1 MWNYWTSVILKKVE
15 MSLGLLRLW
24 EMKLQW
30 HDKMK
35 AGEAVVD
42 SVSAA
47 ISQAL
52 RSDVLQQIIPPSP
65 FCLCVSLCLSGFVSV
80 KNTIYFSLRPLS
92 LCLCLVN
99 SVINHPV
106 TVTELLLIVIL
117 QLPCL
122 IVFIWWFSPFHWT
135 YIKPS
140 FRANAEFQTFEWT
153 LVKSSLWKEKL
164 NVFFNKYIHFLPSLS
179 FDFLPHSLGAVL
191 LGCGGEA
198 WRIWM
203 LIN

>member
-15 MSLGLLRLW
+15 MSLGLLGLW

-42 SVSAA
+42 SVSAE
-47 ISQAL
+47 ISEILNQMFYSEFPL
-52 RSDVLQQIIPPSP
+52 SFFLSLHLTLSS
-65 FCLCVSLCLSGFVSV
+65 FVSLKL
-80 KNTIYFSLRPLS
+80 TIYFFLCP
-92 LCLCLVN
+92 LCLFLRLVN

-117 QLPCL
+117 QFSCL
-122 IVFIWWFSPFHWT
+122 IVFIPWFSPFHWT

-140 FRANAEFQTFEWT
+140 FSAKCWIRAFEWT
-153 LVKSSLWKEKL
+153 LVKSCHWRGTGIG
-164 NVFFNKYIHFLPSLS
+164 FNKY
-179 FDFLPHSLGAVL
+179 
-191 LGCGGEA
+191 
-198 WRIWM
+198 
-203 LIN
+203 LISP